1 MGDNVFGMDIR
12 RFSVLFLAIIIILA
26 FLASFT
32 NIKLPQQNTTI
43 QIGSGG
49 GSEGSYSV
57 PGPKYIYNKTIT
69 LAPSL
74 SDLQYVRG
82 SYSNLPAP
90 YYNISKCVYILFNF
104 STPSSNMLQ
113 LLLNA
118 LAWNASVIAPGPYGA
133 LLSIA
138 SSAYVSI
145 INYRNTSL
153 QPFPVNANDTENYS
167 KWEIIV
173 KYGKCFEL
181 PDGFQPGWSYPPS
194 DQVSVGSQ
202 TCEIIDTCSVT
213 TGIKVVYTTHTYLV
227 RCCTHKEGNTT
238 YIYKYCAMTVS
249 GTAYL
254 YANNNQIGSQSFSYT
269 FYWEGGSYNNKIYG
283 TVTVPPGVQKQVY
296 GCYSISAGAGHEQYK
311 HTVHNI
317 TYICCI
323 YYPTGPCIST
333 QGYTFNWYEYQ
344 VTVKIN
350 VIVYN
355 GTNPMTQIG
364 NKIYSD
370 RNITACFT
378 CDIWSSD
385 PQPKSVSIT
394 THDSIQVAGYS
405 IGRTWDAGSIEIVP
419 KCCTQQNG
427 NVINYYLSFNVQ
439 CNTVQ
444 PPPWIDQQMPY
455 NKYAVQDWYYL
466 EQNVS
471 LAYALYN
478 YIMSTIN
485 KNDLQ
490 YWKFEYFVLAS
501 QFVMYTFNTTSSVY
515 TNLLELESFYENW
528 SLVSASILNLS
539 EWPKLQYFKNLLIF
553 FNVSRIPQIY
563 NNTIFMNI
571 TGNYEIYLVDIYN
584 ALYYGGFNKVPFGN
598 IYYYF
603 NPLNNE
609 TTYFYLNTTGQH
621 IPYLHET
628 LCFTSANYIPNIFYA
643 IFQYPPAVKTEIIA
657 IWNGTTWLT

>member
-1 MGDNVFGMDIR
+1 MGLR
-12 RFSVLFLAIIIILA
+12 RASVLVIALAIILA
-26 FLASFT
+26 FVGSFV
-32 NIKLPQQNTTI
+32 NIKVPQHNSSV

-49 GSEGSYSV
+49 GSSGSYGV
-57 PGPKYIYNKTIT
+57 TGPKYIYNKTIT

-138 SSAYVSI
+138 SSAYVNI

-153 QPFPVNANDTENYS
+153 QPFPLNANDTENYS

-173 KYGKCFEL
+173 KYGKTFEL
-181 PDGFQPGWSYPPS
+181 PGGFQPCWSYPPS
-194 DQVSVGSQ
+194 DQVSVGSAS
-202 TCEIIDTCSVT
+202 CEIIATCSVKT
-213 TGIKVVYTTHTYLV
+213 SINVVYTDHEYLVKSCTHT
-227 RCCTHKEGNTT
+227 RKEGNMTICCICN
-238 YIYKYCAMTVS
+238 YYAMDVS

-254 YANNNQIGSQSFSYT
+254 YANGKQIASQSFSCT
-269 FYWEGGSYNNKIYG
+269 FYWSGGSYSSKICG
-283 TVTVPPGVQKQVY
+283 TVTVQPCVQKQVY
-296 GCYSISAGAGHEQYK
+296 AYYTVSAGAGYSS
-311 HTVHNI
+311 
-317 TYICCI
+317 CCEKNGNKTI
-323 YYPTGPCIST
+323 IIKNYYPTGPCIKT
-333 QGYTFNWYEYQ
+333 QCYTFNWYEYQ

-364 NKIYSD
+364 SKTYSG
-370 RNITACFT
+370 RNITACLT
-378 CDIWSSD
+378 CCMWSSD

-394 THDSIQVAGYS
+394 THDSIQVSGYS
-405 IGRTWDAGSIEIVP
+405 IERTWNAGSIEIVP

-444 PPPWIDQQMPY
+444 PPPWIDQPMPY
-455 NKYAVQDWYYL
+455 NEYAVQDWYYL

-485 KNDLQ
+485 KSDLQ

-515 TNLLELESFYENW
+515 VNLMELESIFLNW
-528 SLVSASILNLS
+528 NLVSAKILNLS
-539 EWPKLQYFKNLLIF
+539 AWPNQEYFCNTIMF
-553 FNVSRIPQIY
+553 FNVSKIPPIY
-563 NNTIFMNI
+563 NDTIFYNV
-571 TGNYEIYLVDIYN
+571 TGNYEVYLVDIYN
-584 ALYYGGFNKVPFGN
+584 ALQYPKWGKVPFGN
-598 IYYYF
+598 EYYF
-603 NPLNNE
+603 YDPATNQKV
-609 TTYFYLNTTGQH
+609 YFYLNSTGKPM
-621 IPYLHET
+621 PYVGQT
-628 LCFTSANYIPNIFYA
+628 LCFTSSTYILNLFYA
-643 IFQYPPAVKTEIIA
+643 AFQYTAETQEKITA
-657 IWNGTTWLT
+657 IWNGTAWVT